1 MSATVVE
8 IRKPFW
14 RIEDLLD
21 RIRETWEEIP
31 SPDAHLDADD
41 DDNECV
47 GDWEGATPDGYAY
60 APGSEVEIQQALQLL
75 MHVERLLSG
84 VCEREWPRCPN
95 GSDGQTY
102 EQFKRE
108 QARLRAERG

>member
-1 MSATVVE
+1 MGQRVGGAAMSATVVE

-14 RIEDLLD
+14 GVEDLLD

-60 APGSEVEIQQALQLL
+60 APGSEVESCATCGSASASSNS
-75 MHVERLLSG
+75 RSG
-84 VCEREWPRCPN
+84 TSESCIAREARSFGMPR
-95 GSDGQTY
+95 S
-102 EQFKRE
+102 
-108 QARLRAERG
+108 A